1 MLSAVGAK
9 IPPAQLEKLQAA
21 ARGSGRSVS
30 SLVGEAIAVYL
41 GDVSQESMTARLVA
55 IERRLDSVEQ
65 GQQAIRTLI
74 R

>member
-1 MLSAVGAK
+1 MLTNVGAK
-9 IPPAQLEKLQAA
+9 IPEGHLEKLKSLAQ
-21 ARGSGRSVS
+21 GSGRSVS

-41 GDVSQESMTARLVA
+41 GDVSQESITARLVA

-65 GQQAIRTLI
+65 GQQALRTLI